1 MIAGQAQ
8 YGILETMSSCKE
20 EEEEE
25 VEEEEEEEVTF
36 DWIQRSSQINK
47 ED

>member
-1 MIAGQAQ
+1 MMVGQAQ

-20 EEEEE
+20 
-25 VEEEEEEEVTF
+25 EEEEEEEVTF

>member
-1 MIAGQAQ
+1 MMVGQAQ

-20 EEEEE
+20 EEEEQ
-25 VEEEEEEEVTF
+25 EVTF

>member
-1 MIAGQAQ
+1 MMVGQAQ
-8 YGILETMSSCKE
+8 YGILETMSSCKKE
-20 EEEEE
+20 E
-25 VEEEEEEEVTF
+25 EEEEEEEVTF

>member
-1 MIAGQAQ
+1 MMVGQAQ

-25 VEEEEEEEVTF
+25 EQEVTF

>member
-1 MIAGQAQ
+1 MMVGQAQ
-8 YGILETMSSCKE
+8 YGILETMSSCKK
-20 EEEEE
+20 
-25 VEEEEEEEVTF
+25 EEEEEEEVTF

>member
-25 VEEEEEEEVTF
+25 EEVTF

>member
-1 MIAGQAQ
+1 MMVGQEQ
-8 YGILETMSSCKE
+8 YGILETMSSCKK
-20 EEEEE
+20 
-25 VEEEEEEEVTF
+25 EEEEEEEVTF